1 MRNHSTTMKIYQIL
15 LFAAVITCCSPT
27 SETNQVNPF
36 ETGLNEP
43 IDYGSVNANHIEEYA
58 NATLKKAISNV
69 KNIQAL
75 ATPTFANTFA
85 ALDDV
90 FSEMDKA
97 RSNCHMLYWVSPD
110 SLSRIS
116 GLEGFQKIDSVE
128 DLMTSNKVLFQ
139 KMVDFS
145 QSNEFNSLIEL
156 KQRFV
161 NDLIA
166 EFEQSG
172 VNLGAD
178 KLAKYQRLNAEIT
191 ELSSAYST
199 RMNTANRL
207 LKLDGEAAEGLSE
220 NFKKSYLVNE
230 VNFEIPVMP
239 ATRGP
244 VLNNAASPATRKSF
258 VMEYDNRGDG
268 GNMEILDQLISKR
281 REVGVLMGFDSY
293 AGYNLKPKMAQNPE
307 TVWKFLNDLV
317 ANSKPKAIEDMEKL
331 KKFRNEQTGIQ
342 SDEKIA
348 AWDVSYYR
356 NQILKSQYQVD
367 HEKIREYLPMESCL
381 TGMMDIYQQLL
392 GYQFK
397 KIENASVWHEE
408 VSLYEVYIEDQL
420 RGRFYLDLF
429 PRPNKESWF
438 YGVGLANGKLQSE
451 GYEVPVAMLLGNFT
465 RPTDDLPSLLSHN
478 ELSTL
483 FHEFGHIMD
492 GVSYRGEFSYQANS
506 KRDFGEAMS
515 QIFENWIWDYDMLSS
530 FAKHYETGETLPK
543 ETFNNMLDAKNVTSG
558 LNAIGSLR
566 RALYDMNIYDA
577 YDPQNPISTDDLW
590 KKIDSE
596 LGVADFT
603 VEGTHPQASWIHING
618 YPVYYYGYIWSDV
631 YAQDMFTQFK
641 KNGLLDQQT
650 GMRYRDIILS
660 NGLQKDV
667 VAAVEE
673 FLGRPMN
680 NAAYVKSLGL

>member
-1 MRNHSTTMKIYQIL
+1 MKSYHSL
-15 LFAAVITCCSPT
+15 VAAIVLIACSP
-27 SETNQVNPF
+27 SPETKTANPF
-36 ETGLNEP
+36 NTSLNEP
-43 IDYGSVNANHIEEYA
+43 VDYGSVSSQHIEAYA
-58 NATLKKAISNV
+58 SLTLEKAISDV
-69 KNIQAL
+69 STIQELKA
-75 ATPTFANTFA
+75 PTFKNTFG

-90 FSEMDKA
+90 FNELDKA

-116 GLEGFQKIDSVE
+116 GLSGFQKIDSVR
-128 DLMTSNKVLFQ
+128 DLMTSNKILFQ
-139 KMVDFS
+139 QMLNFS
-145 QSNEFNSLIEL
+145 QSDEYGSLVQ
-156 KQRFV
+156 KDKRFV
-161 NDLIA
+161 DDLISS
-166 EFEQSG
+166 FEQSG
-172 VNLGAD
+172 VNLEPE
-178 KLAKYQRLNAEIT
+178 KLVQFQKLNAEIT
-191 ELSSAYST
+191 ELSAAYST
-199 RMNTANRL
+199 RMNTANRM
-207 LKLDGEAAEGLSE
+207 LKLDESGVDGLSE

-244 VLNNAASPATRKSF
+244 VLNNASDTATRKAF
-258 VMEYDNRGDG
+258 IMEYDNRGSG
-268 GNMEILDQLISKR
+268 GNMEILDQLIAKR

-293 AGYNLKPKMAQNPE
+293 AGYNLKPKMAENPE

-317 ANSKPKAIEDMEKL
+317 TNSKPKAIEDIKKL
-331 KKFRNEQTGIQ
+331 MRFRNQQTGVE
-342 SDEKIA
+342 SEEDLA
-348 AWDVSYYR
+348 PWDVAYYR
-356 NQILKSQYQVD
+356 NQILKTQYKVD

-381 TGMMDIYQQLL
+381 SGMMEIYQQLL

-397 KIENASVWHEE
+397 KVENASVWHEE
-408 VSLYEVYIEDQL
+408 VSLYEVYIGDEL

-438 YGVGLANGKLQSE
+438 YGVGLANGKQQAN

-515 QIFENWIWDYDMLSS
+515 QIFENWIWDYEMLSS

-543 ETFNNMLDAKNVTSG
+543 ETFDNMLDAKNVTSG

-577 YDPQNPISTDDLW
+577 YDPQNPLSTDDLW
-590 KKIDSE
+590 KEIDDE
-596 LGVADFT
+596 LGVGNFT
-603 VEGTHPQASWIHING
+603 VEDTHPQASWIHING

-631 YAQDMFTQFK
+631 YAQDMFTEFEE
-641 KNGLLDQQT
+641 NGLLDQET
-650 GMRYRDIILS
+650 GIRYRDIILS
-660 NGLQKDV
+660 NGSQKDV

-680 NAAYVKSLGL
+680 NDAYVKSLGL